1 MPEIGLF
8 DAIYSARALRRLKA
22 EMREL
27 GSICSVP
34 LAELRANWRADSA
47 WASRGN
53 SSFRRRS
60 RRRPGEWIR
69 VAKAPKAAHRGHA
82 FL

>member
-8 DAIYSARALRRLKA
+8 DAIYSARALRVLKA

-34 LAELRANWRADSA
+34 SA
-47 WASRGN
+47 SCALIGAPIAPGRVGGTPAPGGGPVG
-53 SSFRRRS
+53 
-60 RRRPGEWIR
+60 RPGEWIR